1 MAIYSEFSHEK
12 WWFSIVFCS
21 LPEGICWISHS
32 PIRPF
37 PHRPWSP
44 RSPHEFLP
52 RSAFQDVHGPW
63 WVAPWS
69 RISPLGASKKRWR
82 GSVLPSQ
89 RSKCGNIR
97 DYEGLW
103 WMDLHVMLST
113 YMEIPFPTWKNTPLF
128 CLWKSARKTSGVS
141 QDLSYH
147 PAEAGDCPKVVM
159 EISGSSAPK
168 RCSLVSW

>member
-113 YMEIPFPTWKNTPLF
+113 YLEIPFPTWKNTPPFLP
-128 CLWKSARKTSGVS
+128 L
-141 QDLSYH
+141 
-147 PAEAGDCPKVVM
+147 
-159 EISGSSAPK
+159 EICEKNFRGFSGSI
-168 RCSLVSW
+168 VSSRRSRRLSQGGDGNFRELSTKKM